1 MWTLTRSVRLNI
13 PAVLPPN
20 PDTPLPHAPGG
31 KTSSGY
37 SGIGTATGFPAHY
50 QFDIQCKGEL
60 EHDTSY
66 VKDIKA
72 IDRAV
77 VQALLAPLTE
87 RSTSH
92 AAHASPLSILAG
104 AAQAI
109 NASLGGQVTSVR
121 WWITPYHSY
130 EMGPR
135 TNDSTSGGTL
145 EATTVLIRQRFD
157 FSASHRLHN
166 PSMSTQENAAKF
178 GKCNN
183 PAGHGHNYVVEPTV
197 RVTIDAR
204 GESSFTHGDLTAL
217 TSAIIIE
224 RFDHKHLNVD
234 TPEFKE
240 PDGVLPTVENIA
252 RVFFELL
259 QPHVS
264 KRSPSAELVNLTV
277 WETDRT
283 SSTYPG

>member
-13 PAVLPPN
+13 PSDQPPT
-20 PDTPLPHAPGG
+20 PDTPLPNSNSG

-50 QFDIQCKGEL
+50 QFDVQCRGDIEQ
-60 EHDTSY
+60 DTSY

-77 VQALLAPLTE
+77 VSALHSTLTD
-87 RSTSH
+87 RASHRTSDR
-92 AAHASPLSILAG
+92 SPLAILAV
-104 AAQAI
+104 AADAI
-109 NASLGGQVTSVR
+109 NASLGGQVSSVR
-121 WWITPYHSY
+121 WWVTPYHSY

-135 TNDSTSGGTL
+135 SADSTSNGTAA
-145 EATTVLIRQRFD
+145 ATTVLIRQRFD

-166 PSMSTQENAAKF
+166 PAMTAAENAAKF

-197 RVTIDAR
+197 RVVLDNL
-204 GESSFTHGDLTAL
+204 GGSGFTHGDLTAL
-217 TSAIIIE
+217 TSAIIID

-234 TPEFKE
+234 THEFKE
-240 PDGVLPTVENIA
+240 PGGVLPTVENIA

-259 QPHVS
+259 SPHVS
-264 KRSPSAELVNLTV
+264 KRCPEAELIDLTV

>member
-13 PAVLPPN
+13 PPAQPPT
-20 PDTPLPHAPGG
+20 PDTPLPNVGGG

-50 QFDIQCKGEL
+50 QFDVQCKGEL

-72 IDRAV
+72 VDRAV
-77 VQALLAPLTE
+77 AQALQAPLTS
-87 RSTSH
+87 RAPHTT
-92 AAHASPLSILAG
+92 PFSILAD
-104 AAQAI
+104 AANAI

-121 WWITPYHSY
+121 WWVTPYHSY

-135 TNDSTSGGTL
+135 TNGSTSGGTSQ
-145 EATTVLIRQRFD
+145 ATTVLIRQRFD

-166 PSMSTQENAAKF
+166 PSMTAQENATKF

-197 RVTIDAR
+197 RVTLDDR
-204 GESSFTHGDLTAL
+204 GGSGFTHGDLTAL

-240 PDGVLPTVENIA
+240 PGGVLPTVENIA

-259 QPHVS
+259 SPHVS
-264 KRSPSAELVNLTV
+264 KRSTTAELVNLTV